1 MTGRDWMDEQDW
13 GELMAIALGNLL
25 GFAVCTTIAARL
37 VARTRLP
44 PWKVMIAALFL
55 GHIAANLLRM
65 GGGGDSE
72 WSALGF
78 TVSRL
83 IGLPLLWF
91 GVIRL
96 VRRWQLRRSDD
107 E

>member
-1 MTGRDWMDEQDW
+1 
-13 GELMAIALGNLL
+13 
-25 GFAVCTTIAARL
+25 
-37 VARTRLP
+37 
-44 PWKVMIAALFL
+44 MIAALFL
-55 GHIAANLLRM
+55 GHIGASVLRM
-65 GGGGDSE
+65 GGGADST

-78 TVSRL
+78 TVSRM

-96 VRRWQLRRSDD
+96 VKRWQLRRSDD